1 MDLVAVHI
9 AKVAVLY
16 YTIAKEQDATHTV
29 FGGFHMKKELST
41 GFNTRQYMNSGEFE
55 VFFYNDIALDHVVD
69 QTHPYYEIYFFLNG
83 DVTYEVDGN
92 RYELQYGDYLM
103 IPPETRHHPIFHST
117 GQDYRRFV
125 LWISRPYYEALVAR
139 SEDFAYSF
147 RQVEEKKQYHFRT
160 DFIIF
165 QDLQGR
171 LLDMIEEMRGNKP
184 FRETSAH
191 LMVCS
196 FLLHLNRI
204 TYDSLHQVPAVYE
217 NVLYLNV
224 CDYINNHLDEDLSLD
239 HLASFFY
246 ASKYHISHVFKDN
259 MGISLHQYILKKR
272 LQASKNG
279 ILSGIPFGELY
290 HQYGF
295 SDYTSFYRAFKK
307 EFGLSPKEFREQKS
321 LPEGY

>member
-1 MDLVAVHI
+1 M
-9 AKVAVLY
+9 
-16 YTIAKEQDATHTV
+16 
-29 FGGFHMKKELST
+29 
-41 GFNTRQYMNSGEFE
+41 
-55 VFFYNDIALDHVVD
+55 
-69 QTHPYYEIYFFLNG
+69 
-83 DVTYEVDGN
+83 
-92 RYELQYGDYLM
+92 
-103 IPPETRHHPIFHST
+103 
-117 GQDYRRFV
+117 
-125 LWISRPYYEALVAR
+125 
-139 SEDFAYSF
+139 
-147 RQVEEKKQYHFRT
+147 EEKKQYHFRT